1 MVSITEIAAA
11 SIAGGDTSGIAVPL
25 SDRFNDALAH
35 DFVHAGSERQA
46 ILAAANDPRTASSPE
61 LLFQLQLRQEA
72 YTKQM
77 ALSSALL
84 SHATKGVETL
94 VKS

>member
-1 MVSITEIAAA
+1 MVSITEIAPA
-11 SIAGGDTSGIAVPL
+11 SVAAGGTTSIAVPL

-35 DFVHAGSERQA
+35 GFVHAGSERQA
-46 ILAAANDPRTASSPE
+46 ILRAANDPRTASSPE
-61 LLFQLQLRQEA
+61 QLFQLQLRQEA